1 MAIDRCPIGDL
12 PGAASIAWVSAEG
25 THHSIDITE
34 QEALLLQ
41 RILEACELEDD
52 DGLSV
57 QRLEAVTIEVE
68 RERRRY
74 LAEISGQA
82 VVSPLS
88 PSPAP
93 IRTPNPL
100 PPVEE
105 LGEL

>member
-1 MAIDRCPIGDL
+1 MD
-12 PGAASIAWVSAEG
+12 V
-25 THHSIDITE
+25 TE
-34 QEALLLQ
+34 REALLLQ
-41 RILEACELEDD
+41 RILKACELEDD

-74 LAEISGQA
+74 LAEISGRTA
-82 VVSPLS
+82 VLP
-88 PSPAP
+88 PDPPPAP

>member
-1 MAIDRCPIGDL
+1 MAVDRGPIGDV
-12 PGAASIAWVSAEG
+12 PGAARIEWVATEG
-25 THHSIDITE
+25 THHWMDMTE
-34 QEALLLQ
+34 REALLLL

-74 LAEISGQA
+74 LAEMSRQA
-82 VVSPLS
+82 FVPPPN

-100 PPVEE
+100 PPVED

>member
-1 MAIDRCPIGDL
+1 MAVNRGPSGDL
-12 PGAASIAWVSAEG
+12 PGAGHIAWVSVEG
-25 THHSIDITE
+25 TPQQMDITE

-41 RILEACELEDD
+41 RILQACDLDND

-57 QRLEAVTIEVE
+57 HRLEAVTREVE

-74 LAEISGQA
+74 LAEMSRQA
-82 VVSPLS
+82 VVPPPG

-100 PPVEE
+100 PPVENV
-105 LGEL
+105 GEL